1 MTRRTDRINGI
12 LRQEIS
18 QLVSRDLNDPRLS
31 GLVTITRVETSEDL
45 HYAKVFVSI
54 MGDQGAKD
62 MVLQGMGSASG
73 FIRRELRSRLTLKQI
88 PEISYHLDDTLDQA
102 EHILELIDKIGDGPP
117 SQAI

>member
-54 MGDQGAKD
+54 MGDREAKD
-62 MVLQGMGSASG
+62 TALQGMGSASG
-73 FIRRELRSRLTLKQI
+73 FIRRELRSRLTLKQV
-88 PEISYHLDDTLDQA
+88 PELTYYLDESLDEA
-102 EHILELIDKIGDGPP
+102 EHILKLMDKVGDGPSP
-117 SQAI
+117 QMT

>member
-31 GLVTITRVETSEDL
+31 GLVTITRVETTEDL
-45 HYAKVFVSI
+45 HYAKVYVSI
-54 MGDQGAKD
+54 MGDRDAKD

-88 PEISYHLDDTLDQA
+88 PEISYYLDDTLDQA
-102 EHILELIDKIGDGPP
+102 EHILELIDKIGDGPS
-117 SQAI
+117 SQAT